1 MSGPKISTYY
11 LAGFAAAYVLNH
23 IHYDQNCR
31 LYGEQISALL
41 SACKSE
47 RSELDR
53 SLAMLELQQ
62 EKKGGQEGKIEEL
75 RSLQK
80 SVDEEIKRIQTEFN
94 HNKPKASLR
103 FINTDEERDKDKQQQ
118 EKLAAI
124 KTRAQAL
131 KDKLDRAVNIGKEA
145 EKEER
150 RQAQQ
155 TIAEY
160 LTDGKDDAP
169 GALEGMD
176 LSELK
181 TRIGEDLGGI
191 LSFDDTDANVDAEK
205 ENTGFEYRKKAVRD
219 ELMEFLKQDL
229 TKELTC
235 EIRGALSRLDS
246 ITRME
251 NLSTFESITVK
262 KLHRDLKAYRM
273 ECEKKEAEFAEAV
286 IRYQILCDMAG
297 REDERDRTFTDK
309 DELDKAAA
317 EMEKIVVEQ
326 KEQAYIADC
335 VDEVMADM
343 GYDLIGRREVHKKSG
358 RHFKNELYRFGEGTA
373 VNITYSSEGQIAMEL
388 GGIAKEDRV
397 PTPEETEVLT
407 AEMES
412 FCGEFAEFE
421 KRMQE
426 KGVIVGSRIALMPPA
441 AEHAAIIN
449 VNDYETE
456 NDTLITE
463 MSVTGKRKKAAGT
476 KHIHMG
482 DE

>member
-1 MSGPKISTYY
+1 
-11 LAGFAAAYVLNH
+11 
-23 IHYDQNCR
+23 
-31 LYGEQISALL
+31 
-41 SACKSE
+41 
-47 RSELDR
+47 
-53 SLAMLELQQ
+53 
-62 EKKGGQEGKIEEL
+62 
-75 RSLQK
+75 
-80 SVDEEIKRIQTEFN
+80 
-94 HNKPKASLR
+94 
-103 FINTDEERDKDKQQQ
+103 
-118 EKLAAI
+118 
-124 KTRAQAL
+124 
-131 KDKLDRAVNIGKEA
+131 
-145 EKEER
+145 
-150 RQAQQ
+150 
-155 TIAEY
+155 
-160 LTDGKDDAP
+160 
-169 GALEGMD
+169 
-176 LSELK
+176 
-181 TRIGEDLGGI
+181 
-191 LSFDDTDANVDAEK
+191 
-205 ENTGFEYRKKAVRD
+205 
-219 ELMEFLKQDL
+219 
-229 TKELTC
+229 
-235 EIRGALSRLDS
+235 
-246 ITRME
+246 
-251 NLSTFESITVK
+251 
-262 KLHRDLKAYRM
+262 M